1 MKQLLDNLVKKY
13 ETEDFIKDDPIKFPH
28 KFNKK
33 EDIEI
38 SAFISSLFAFGRRE
52 MFINKLDELFS
63 FASPVELI
71 FDYKKFNLDNFI
83 YRFIKSCDLIELLRI
98 LNKLYITDR
107 SSLEELFSSNDRFY
121 TSTNYF
127 YSNCNIPSSTGF
139 CFMFAKPENN
149 SALKRINMFLRWMV
163 RKNSVV
169 DFGIWDSIKQNELLI
184 PLDTHVARTSRKFN
198 LLKRKQND
206 FKSVIELTNKLK
218 EFDESDPVKY
228 DFALFGLGVNE
239 K

>member
-52 MFINKLDELFS
+52 MFTKKLDELFS

-98 LNKLYITDR
+98 LSKLYITDR

-149 SALKRINMFLRWMV
+149 SAL
-163 RKNSVV
+163 
-169 DFGIWDSIKQNELLI
+169 
-184 PLDTHVARTSRKFN
+184 
-198 LLKRKQND
+198 
-206 FKSVIELTNKLK
+206 
-218 EFDESDPVKY
+218 
-228 DFALFGLGVNE
+228 
-239 K
+239 